1 LILASATGAPRAF
14 HADTLAICTEG
25 LGGDGTLQD
34 MKADLN
40 LMLADTALSET
51 LNLFASTVCP
61 SKHDDDNDD
70 GGGGD
75 DDDPHEV
82 HIFPVA
88 QALHAARTGAQMG
101 CSG

>member
-1 LILASATGAPRAF
+1 
-14 HADTLAICTEG
+14 
-25 LGGDGTLQD
+25 
-34 MKADLN
+34 
-40 LMLADTALSET
+40 MLFT
-51 LNLFASTVCP
+51 STVCP
-61 SKHDDDNDD
+61 SKHDDDNDDD